1 MSLPIQKHLF
11 TVEEFHAMPEVF
23 NEDDR
28 VELIEGE
35 IIEMAA
41 IGNRHMFFV
50 NQLNDILVPQVG
62 SLATISVQNPVRL
75 GDLSEPQ
82 PDLVILKGRPRD
94 YRHQSATVP
103 DVLLLIE
110 VADSTMRYD
119 KQIKVPLYARYGIVE
134 TWLFDLEHQVVEVF
148 YRDPQTTGYAQLTTA
163 NATVKL
169 SPQALKTIKVDLREL
184 FID

>member
-1 MSLPIQKHLF
+1 MSLLQKHLF

-62 SLATISVQNPVRL
+62 SLATISVQNPIRL
-75 GDLSEPQ
+75 GELSELQ
-82 PDLVILKGRPRD
+82 PDLVVLSGRPRD
-94 YRHQSATVP
+94 YRNKSATVS
-103 DVLLLIE
+103 DILLLIE

-119 KQIKVPLYARYGIVE
+119 KQIKIPLYARYGIIE
-134 TWLFDLEHQVVEVF
+134 TWLFDLEHQVVEV
-148 YRDPQTTGYAQLTTA
+148 YRDPKTTGYAQLTTA
-163 NATVKL
+163 NVTDKL
-169 SPQALKTIKVDLREL
+169 SPQSLTTIKVDLSEL

>member
-62 SLATISVQNPVRL
+62 SLATISVQNPARL

-82 PDLVILKGRPRD
+82 PDLVILQGRPRN
-94 YRHQSATVP
+94 YLHKSATVP

-110 VADSTMRYD
+110 VADSSMRYD
-119 KQIKVPLYARYGIVE
+119 KQIKIPLYARYGIIE
-134 TWLFDLEHQVVEVF
+134 TWLFDLEHQAVEV
-148 YRDPQTTGYAQLTTA
+148 YRHPHTAGYAQLTTA
-163 NATVKL
+163 TVTDQL
-169 SPQALKTIKVDLREL
+169 SPQALTTIQVDLSEL

>member
-1 MSLPIQKHLF
+1 MSLLQKHLF

-62 SLATISVQNPVRL
+62 SLATISVQNPIRL
-75 GDLSEPQ
+75 GELSELQ
-82 PDLVILKGRPRD
+82 PDLVVLSGRPRD
-94 YRHQSATVP
+94 YRNKSATVSNI
-103 DVLLLIE
+103 LLLIE
-110 VADSTMRYD
+110 
-119 KQIKVPLYARYGIVE
+119 
-134 TWLFDLEHQVVEVF
+134 LEHQVVEV
-148 YRDPQTTGYAQLTTA
+148 YRDPKTTGYAQLTTA
-163 NATVKL
+163 NVTDKL
-169 SPQALKTIKVDLREL
+169 SPQSLTTIKVDLSEL